1 MSGIVGILFILLLLL
16 PPVSPAASPEILH
29 SLRSQL
35 EKWEV
40 EEAWTE
46 IHGVLGPQTQDP
58 SILELASQVAF
69 YRGDYAES
77 LKWIKAAIERGG
89 GSVERQGFALL
100 VEQTLAVT
108 RSFRRYETPHFV
120 ISLEEKQDGIL
131 VDYLTE
137 ALEKTHRV
145 MAERYGFEPREKIR
159 IEVFPDTRA
168 FYFAS
173 TLSARDIEVAGAV
186 GLANFNKLMI
196 LSPRALVHGYR
207 FLDALSHEYLH
218 YLIVKRTANK
228 APIWF
233 HEGLAK
239 YEETR
244 WRDGPSYLSPVH
256 QTLLARA
263 LAQGK
268 LISFKRMEP
277 SLVKLETPEEIQLA
291 YTQAASAVEFI
302 VEKSG
307 TEGLRLIMDRMARS
321 SKRGMEEAIQEVFG
335 WRFPE
340 FERSWKEAL
349 AARQLKEIEAVNL
362 RRYKIKEGKGDEER
376 MDMAEIKSMVARN
389 RAHLGDLLRERGRPE
404 AAVLEYRRALA
415 EDQGSI
421 PITHRLSGLLIKMN
435 RDPEALEI
443 LREAQKMAPDHPT
456 VFSQLGRIYL
466 KRKDWKEAKEALWE
480 SIQINPF
487 NPEVHRD
494 LAEAYEG
501 LGDRPK
507 ALREREIFK
516 KLIQ

>member
-1 MSGIVGILFILLLLL
+1 MNRIIGILFILLLLL
-16 PPVSPAASPEILH
+16 PPVAPAASPEILH

-46 IHGVLGPQTQDP
+46 ILGFLGSKPQDP
-58 SILELASQVAF
+58 SLLELASQIAF
-69 YRGDYAES
+69 YRGDYSEA

-100 VEQTLAVT
+100 VEQTIAVT
-108 RSFRRYETPHFV
+108 RPFRRYETPHF
-120 ISLEEKQDGIL
+120 IIALEEKQDGIL

-137 ALEKTHRV
+137 ALEKSHRV
-145 MAERYGFEPREKIR
+145 MAERYGFSPREKVR
-159 IEVFPDTRA
+159 IEVFPDARA
-168 FYFAS
+168 FYLAS
-173 TLSARDIEVAGAV
+173 TLSARDIEIAGAV

-244 WRDGPSYLSPVH
+244 WRNGPSYLSPVY
-256 QTLLARA
+256 QSLLARA
-263 LAQGK
+263 LASGR
-268 LISFKRMEP
+268 LIPFARMEP

-291 YTQAASAVEFI
+291 YAQAASAIEFI
-302 VEKSG
+302 AEKSG

-321 SKRGMEEAIQEVFG
+321 SKRGAEEAIQEVLG
-335 WRFPE
+335 WSFSA

-349 AARQLKEIEAVNL
+349 AARQLKEIEGLNL
-362 RRYKIKEGKGDEER
+362 RRYKIKEGRGDEER

-389 RAHLGDLLRERGRPE
+389 RAHLGDLLRERGRLE

-415 EDQGSI
+415 EDQTSI
-421 PITHRLSGLLIKMN
+421 PISHRLSGLLIKMN
-435 RDPEALEI
+435 RDPEALAI
-443 LREAQKMAPDHPT
+443 LKEVQKMAPDHPT
-456 VFSQLGRIYL
+456 VFSQLGRIHL
-466 KRKDWKEAKEALWE
+466 KRKEWKEAKEALVE

-501 LGDRPK
+501 LGDRLR
-507 ALREREIFK
+507 ALREREVFK